1 MAFTVVDYI
10 TKFCKNQENCYK
22 VVIFFIS
29 LFLISNP
36 FTSQAP
42 LFGNILFAIYWGDK
56 WDFLCYTVTNTAN
69 RKALFQMFGKLFD
82 MDNPFWRWMGKVPEL
97 IVLSIFWF
105 IGCIPIVTI
114 IPSSCALFDAIS
126 RNTMMDDKGSFHRF
140 WRSYVREL
148 KQGIPLTIFWIL
160 IIGLSAFGAWI
171 FSKSQSMAIFSIIYN
186 IMIFIM
192 FAYLSWLVPLQSRYN
207 HKFLGLHINA
217 LKFFI
222 GKLPSTVLMLL
233 ISAAGFFLCFGIR
246 YTSFLIVLMPALIAV
261 FHSLIVERAFRAVF
275 PKDYEDG
282 LPVYTEQER
291 IAIRAINKAKQEEAK
306 NKEEGY

>member
-1 MAFTVVDYI
+1 
-10 TKFCKNQENCYK
+10 
-22 VVIFFIS
+22 
-29 LFLISNP
+29 
-36 FTSQAP
+36 
-42 LFGNILFAIYWGDK
+42 
-56 WDFLCYTVTNTAN
+56 
-69 RKALFQMFGKLFD
+69 MFGKLFD

-97 IVLSIFWF
+97 IVLSVFWF

-192 FAYLSWLVPLQSRYN
+192 FAYLGWLVPLQSRYN

-233 ISAAGFFLCFGIR
+233 ISAAGYFLCFGIR

-306 NKEEGY
+306 NKKEGY